1 MRTVNIDF
9 ANPENVLPDGS
20 VLGNQGEENA
30 TELSITP
37 PAEMQNNEIS
47 YFRIAFEL
55 TNCRSFHS
63 EKISYG
69 NKIRYLLKSDVTSS
83 ETIAIQLEGY
93 NNEGTLLVKSL
104 MVSNLKFNPSVCGTE
119 VSSGSSKNIGLD
131 VAKNTA
137 FRENFDETTN
147 GTLLYKGIPIG
158 ETPVKTL
165 PLNSGELFFDT
176 RTINV
181 SGDYFWVI
189 YSVGRN
195 DSTDKM
201 IKDIRFISDEFGTVS
216 IHDLYAYSKLPI
228 LINSNKAFYDEGFD
242 GTVFAYVN
250 LFGESNPVLDNAA
263 NYLARGFEIDYVE

>member
-1 MRTVNIDF
+1 MEKLVTLSEKKT
-9 ANPENVLPDGS
+9 ENVNSLKQSSALAKNQKILDEIGEDF
-20 VLGNQGEENA
+20 LGN
-30 TELSITP
+30 
-37 PAEMQNNEIS
+37 
-47 YFRIAFEL
+47 L
-55 TNCRSFHS
+55 T
-63 EKISYG
+63 
-69 NKIRYLLKSDVTSS
+69 
-83 ETIAIQLEGY
+83 
-93 NNEGTLLVKSL
+93 
-104 MVSNLKFNPSVCGTE
+104 
-119 VSSGSSKNIGLD
+119 
-131 VAKNTA
+131 
-137 FRENFDETTN
+137 
-147 GTLLYKGIPIG
+147 YKGKPIG

-176 RTINV
+176 RNLNV

-228 LINSNKAFYDEGFD
+228 LINSNKAFYDEDFG

-250 LFGESNPVLDNAA
+250 LFGAGNPVLDNAA

>member
-1 MRTVNIDF
+1 MEKMTTLNERTRTRIDGMKQST
-9 ANPENVLPDGS
+9 AWSDNQEVLNKIDEN
-20 VLGNQGEENA
+20 ENG
-30 TELSITP
+30 
-37 PAEMQNNEIS
+37 
-47 YFRIAFEL
+47 EL
-55 TNCRSFHS
+55 T
-63 EKISYG
+63 
-69 NKIRYLLKSDVTSS
+69 
-83 ETIAIQLEGY
+83 
-93 NNEGTLLVKSL
+93 
-104 MVSNLKFNPSVCGTE
+104 
-119 VSSGSSKNIGLD
+119 
-131 VAKNTA
+131 
-137 FRENFDETTN
+137 
-147 GTLLYKGIPIG
+147 YKGKPIG

-181 SGDYFWVI
+181 SGDCFWVI

-250 LFGESNPVLDNAA
+250 LFGESNPVLDNAV
-263 NYLARGFEIDYVE
+263 NYLASGFEIDYVE